1 MFYVPM
7 NEGSREAHEAVKQA
21 LTLDVNLPEA
31 HMALAQIKMYL
42 DWDWAGMD
50 AEAKRALSLDP
61 GNSDVLVLGA
71 GASMTLGRFD
81 ETLALL
87 RRALEIDP
95 LNVFAWWYMGYS
107 ELCAGRL
114 EDAEVAYKKALELN
128 PEFRWAHN
136 HLGLVYLLQ
145 GRPELALAEMQQ
157 ETLPSLRLHG
167 LALAYDRLGKKKE
180 ADAALSEL
188 IDKFT
193 NGAAFQIAE
202 VYAFRGEGDRAFE
215 WLERAYVQRDAGLAW
230 TKNSPLLKNLERDP
244 RYAEF
249 LKKMRLPL

>member
-1 MFYVPM
+1 
-7 NEGSREAHEAVKQA
+7 
-21 LTLDVNLPEA
+21 
-31 HMALAQIKMYL
+31 
-42 DWDWAGMD
+42 
-50 AEAKRALSLDP
+50 
-61 GNSDVLVLGA
+61 
-71 GASMTLGRFD
+71 
-81 ETLALL
+81 LALV

-95 LNVFAWWYMGYS
+95 LNVFAWWFEGYS
-107 ELCAGRL
+107 ELSAGRL
-114 EDAEVAYKKALELN
+114 GEAESSYKKALELN

-215 WLERAYVQRDAGLAW
+215 WLE
-230 TKNSPLLKNLERDP
+230 
-244 RYAEF
+244 
-249 LKKMRLPL
+249 